1 MFSNTLLMPIGLAA
15 IVLAGVVFQLAHSM
29 QPAVSLL
36 HP

>member
-1 MFSNTLLMPIGLAA
+1 MFNNTLLMPIGLAF
-15 IVLAGVVFQLAHSM
+15 IVLAGAAFQLAHAM